1 LKKVNQKLIDL
12 RSDTVTKPSKAM
24 RQAIAEA
31 EVGDDVFED
40 DPTVKKLEEMV
51 AELLG
56 KEKALF
62 VPSGTMANEV
72 AIKSLTKPGDEVI
85 LEEDSHIYN
94 YEVGAPS
101 VLCGVQ
107 LNPLKGKRGVMTLQ
121 QILDQIRT
129 QDIHVPPTTLI
140 CLENTHNRAG
150 GTIYPLEEIKKIREA
165 TKPFGIKMHLDG
177 ARLWNA
183 TIAAGIPLDEYA
195 RHFDSV
201 SVCLS
206 KGLGAPIGSVIS
218 GTSDFIQIARR
229 NRKMFGGGMRQVGI
243 IAAAGIYAIEN
254 NFNRLI
260 EDHRNAKALAQ
271 GLSKIPKISLD
282 LESVQTNI
290 VVIDIKQSGMDVTDL
305 LEKLKEKGV
314 LAVPFGKNEVRCV
327 THLDVSRDDIYK
339 ALEVFKEVFENSS
352 VD

>member
-1 LKKVNQKLIDL
+1 MNQKIIDL
-12 RSDTVTKPSKAM
+12 RSDTVTKPSPAM
-24 RQAIAEA
+24 RQAIAQA

-40 DPTVKKLEEMV
+40 DPTVNRLEEMV
-51 AELLG
+51 AEILG
-56 KEKALF
+56 KERALF

-72 AIKSLTKPGDEVI
+72 AIKSWTKPGDEVV
-85 LEEDSHIYN
+85 LEADSHIYN

-107 LNPLKGKRGVMTLQ
+107 LHTLEGKRGVLTVG
-121 QILDQIRT
+121 QILDQVRPP
-129 QDIHVPPTTLI
+129 DIHIPSTALI

-150 GTIYPLEEIKKIREA
+150 GTIYPIDEIKRIREA
-165 TKPFGIKMHLDG
+165 TKPLGIKMHLDG

-183 TIAAGIPLDEYA
+183 TIATGIPLDRYA
-195 RHFDSV
+195 GYFDSV

-206 KGLGAPIGSVIS
+206 KGLGAPIGSLVC
-218 GTSDFIQIARR
+218 GNADFIKLARR

-260 EDHRNAKALAQ
+260 DDHRNAKALAQ
-271 GLSKIPKISLD
+271 GLSEIPKISVD

-290 VVIDIKQSGMDVTDL
+290 VVIDITESRMEVGEVLK
-305 LEKLKEKGV
+305 KLKEQGV
-314 LAVPFGKNEVRCV
+314 LAVPFGRNKIRCV
-327 THLDVSRDDIYK
+327 THLDVDRGDVNK
-339 ALEVFKEVFENSS
+339 AIEVFKEVFENP
-352 VD
+352 

>member
-1 LKKVNQKLIDL
+1 MNQRLIDL

-24 RQAIAEA
+24 RQVIAQA

-40 DPTVKKLEEMV
+40 DPTVRKLEEMV

-56 KEKALF
+56 KENALF

-72 AIKSLTKPGDEVI
+72 TIKSWTRPGDEVI

-107 LNPLKGKRGVMTLQ
+107 MHTLRGNKGVLTTQ
-121 QILDQIRT
+121 QILDHVRPE
-129 QDIHVPPTTLI
+129 DIHIPATTLI

-150 GTIYPLEEIKKIREA
+150 GTVYPLDEIKKIRGA
-165 TKPFGIKMHLDG
+165 TKPLGIKMHLDG

-183 TIAAGIPLDEYA
+183 TIATGIPLDQYA
-195 RHFDSV
+195 KHFDSA

-206 KGLGAPIGSVIS
+206 KGLGAPIGSLIS
-218 GTSDFIQIARR
+218 GTSDFVRTARR
-229 NRKMFGGGMRQVGI
+229 NRKMFGGGMRQVGL

-271 GLSKIPKISLD
+271 GLSRIPKISVD

-290 VVIDIKQSGMDVTDL
+290 VVIDLKDSGMEVGEV

-314 LAVPFGKNEVRCV
+314 LAVPFGKSKIRCV
-327 THLDVSRDDIYK
+327 THLDVNRDDIYQ
-339 ALEVFKEVFENSS
+339 ALEVFRQVFESS
-352 VD
+352 SMD

>member
-1 LKKVNQKLIDL
+1 MNQKPIDL

-72 AIKSLTKPGDEVI
+72 AIKSQTKPGDEVI

-107 LNPLKGKRGVMTLQ
+107 LNPLKGERGVLTIQ
-121 QILDQIRT
+121 QILDHIRPE
-129 QDIHVPPTTLI
+129 DIHVPQTTLI

-150 GTIYPLEEIKKIREA
+150 GTIYPIEEIKNIREA
-165 TKPFGIKMHLDG
+165 TKPLGIKMHLDG

-183 TIAAGIPLDEYA
+183 TIATGIPLDEYA

-271 GLSKIPKISLD
+271 GLSKILKISVD

-290 VVIDIKQSGMDVTDL
+290 VVIEIKEIGMEVGEV
-305 LEKLKEKGV
+305 LEKLKKRGV
-314 LAVPFGKNEVRCV
+314 LAVPFGKTKIRCV
-327 THLDVSRDDIYK
+327 THLDVNRDDIYR
-339 ALEVFKEVFENSS
+339 ALEVFKQVFENPS

>member
-1 LKKVNQKLIDL
+1 MNQKFIDL

-72 AIKSLTKPGDEVI
+72 AIKSQTKPGDQVI

-107 LNPLKGKRGVMTLQ
+107 LHAIKGKRGVLTAP
-121 QILDQIRT
+121 QIMDHIPSE
-129 QDIHVPPTTLI
+129 DIHVPPTTLI

-150 GTIYPLEEIKKIREA
+150 GTIFPIEEIKKIRET
-165 TKPFGIKMHLDG
+165 TKPLGIKMHLDG

-183 TIAAGIPLDEYA
+183 TIATGIPLDQYA
-195 RHFDSV
+195 QYFDSV

-218 GTSDFIQIARR
+218 GGSEFIQIARR

-243 IAAAGIYAIEN
+243 LAAAGIYAIEN
-254 NFNRLI
+254 NFNRLV
-260 EDHRNAKALAQ
+260 EDHRNAKALAF
-271 GLSKIPKISLD
+271 GLSKIPKISVD

-290 VVIDIKQSGMDVTDL
+290 VVIEIKESSMEVADVLD
-305 LEKLKEKGV
+305 KLKEKGV
-314 LAVPFGKNEVRCV
+314 LAVPFGKNRIRCV
-327 THLDVSRDDIYK
+327 THLDVNPDDIYP
-339 ALEVFKEVFENSS
+339 ALEAFKQVFENPKE
-352 VD
+352 D

>member
-1 LKKVNQKLIDL
+1 MNQKFIDL

-72 AIKSLTKPGDEVI
+72 AIKSQTKPGEEII

-107 LNPLKGKRGVMTLQ
+107 LNPLKGERGVITLQ
-121 QILDQIRT
+121 QILDHIRLE
-129 QDIHVPPTTLI
+129 DIHVPPTTLI

-150 GTIYPLEEIKKIREA
+150 GTIYPIEEIKKTREA

-183 TIAAGIPLDEYA
+183 TIATGIPLDEYA
-195 RHFDSV
+195 KHFDSV

-218 GTSDFIQIARR
+218 GSSDFIQIARR

-260 EDHRNAKALAQ
+260 EDHRNAKTLAL
-271 GLSKIPKISLD
+271 GLSTIPKISVD

-290 VVIDIKQSGMDVTDL
+290 VVIEIKESGMDVADV
-305 LEKLKEKGV
+305 LEKLKGKGV
-314 LAVPFGKNEVRCV
+314 LAVPFGKNKIRCV
-327 THLDVSRDDIYK
+327 THLDVNRDDIYK
-339 ALEVFKEVFENSS
+339 ALEAFKQVFENPS

>member
-1 LKKVNQKLIDL
+1 
-12 RSDTVTKPSKAM
+12 M

-40 DPTVKKLEEMV
+40 DPTVKRLEEMV

-56 KEKALF
+56 KERALF

-72 AIKSLTKPGDEVI
+72 AIKSWTQPGDEVM
-85 LEEDSHIYN
+85 LEKDSHIYN

-107 LNPLKGKRGVMTLQ
+107 LHTLKGQRGILTVE
-121 QILDQIRT
+121 QIMDHVRP

-140 CLENTHNRAG
+140 CLENTHNRG
-150 GTIYPLEEIKKIREA
+150 GGIVYPIDEIEKIRKA
-165 TKPFGIKMHLDG
+165 TKPWGIKMHLDG

-183 TIAAGIPLDEYA
+183 AIATGIPLDRYA
-195 RHFDSV
+195 RYFDSV

-218 GTSDFIQIARR
+218 GGSDFIQIARR

-260 EDHRNAKALAQ
+260 EDHRNAKTLAQ
-271 GLSKIPKISLD
+271 GLSEIPGISVD
-282 LESVQTNI
+282 LASVQTNI
-290 VVIDIKQSGMDVTDL
+290 VVIDIKESRMQVAEA
-305 LEKLKEKGV
+305 LEKLKEKNV
-314 LAVPFGKNEVRCV
+314 LAVPFGKTQIRCV
-327 THLDVSRDDIYK
+327 THLDVDRDDIYQ
-339 ALEVFKEVFENSS
+339 ALKVFKQVFENPST
-352 VD
+352 D

>member
-1 LKKVNQKLIDL
+1 MNQKFIDL
-12 RSDTVTKPSKAM
+12 RSDTVTKPAKAM

-40 DPTVKKLEEMV
+40 DPTVKKLEKMV
-51 AELLG
+51 AELLN

-107 LNPLKGKRGVMTLQ
+107 LHAIEGQRGVITAS
-121 QILDQIRT
+121 QIMEHIRPH
-129 QDIHVPPTTLI
+129 DIHIPPTTLI

-150 GTIYPLEEIKKIREA
+150 GTIYPIEEIKQIRET

-183 TIAAGIPLDEYA
+183 TIATGIPLDEYA
-195 RHFDSV
+195 KHFDSV

-218 GTSDFIQIARR
+218 GSSDFIQIARR

-243 IAAAGIYAIEN
+243 IAAGGIYAIEN
-254 NFNRLI
+254 NFNRLV
-260 EDHRNAKALAQ
+260 EDHRNAKVLAQ
-271 GLSKIPKISLD
+271 GLSKIAKISVD

-290 VVIDIKQSGMDVTDL
+290 VVIDLKESGMEVGEVL
-305 LEKLKEKGV
+305 NQLKEKGV
-314 LAVPFGKNEVRCV
+314 LAVPFGKNKIRCV
-327 THLDVSRDDIYK
+327 THLDVNEDDIYL
-339 ALEVFKEVFENSS
+339 ALKVFREVFENP
-352 VD
+352 

>member
-1 LKKVNQKLIDL
+1 MKQKIIDL

-72 AIKSLTKPGDEVI
+72 AIKSWTEPGDEVV
-85 LEEDSHIYN
+85 LEVDSHIYN

-107 LNPLKGKRGVMTLQ
+107 LHTLKGARGVLTTQ
-121 QILDQIRT
+121 QILDHVRP
-129 QDIHVPPTTLI
+129 QDIHIPPTTLV

-150 GTIYPLEEIKKIREA
+150 GTIYPIDEIKRIREA
-165 TKPFGIKMHLDG
+165 TKPLGVKMHLDG

-183 TIAAGIPLDEYA
+183 TIATGIPLDKYA
-195 RHFDSV
+195 SYFDSV

-218 GTSDFIQIARR
+218 GSSDFIHIARR

-254 NFNRLI
+254 NFNRLM

-271 GLSKIPKISLD
+271 RLSEIPKVSVD

-290 VVIDIKQSGMDVTDL
+290 VVIDIKESGMEVNDL

-314 LAVPFGKNEVRCV
+314 LAVPFGRNQIRCV
-327 THLDVSRDDIYK
+327 THLDVNRDDVYQ
-339 ALEVFKEVFENSS
+339 ALEVFQQIFGTPST
-352 VD
+352 D

>member
-1 LKKVNQKLIDL
+1 MNQEFIDL

-24 RQAIAEA
+24 RQVIAEA

-40 DPTVKKLEEMV
+40 DPTVKKLEEMT

-56 KEKALF
+56 KEKSLF

-72 AIKSLTKPGDEVI
+72 AIKSLTRPGDEVI

-94 YEVGAPS
+94 YELGAPS

-107 LNPLKGKRGVMTLQ
+107 LHTLKGKRGVLTAQ
-121 QILDQIRT
+121 QILDHIYP
-129 QDIHVPPTTLI
+129 QDIHIPPITLI

-150 GTIYPLEEIKKIREA
+150 GTIYPIEEIKKIRQA
-165 TKPFGIKMHLDG
+165 TKPFRIKMHLDG

-183 TIAAGIPLDEYA
+183 TIATGIPLDEYA
-195 RHFDSV
+195 RWFDSV

-206 KGLGAPIGSVIS
+206 KGLGAPIGSLIC
-218 GTSDFIQIARR
+218 GDSDFIQIARR

-254 NFNRLI
+254 NFNRII
-260 EDHRNAKALAQ
+260 EDHRNAKALAE
-271 GLSKIPKISLD
+271 GLSKIPKISVD

-290 VVIDIKQSGMDVTDL
+290 VVIDIKESGMEVGDALD
-305 LEKLKEKGV
+305 KLKEKGL
-314 LAVPFGKNEVRCV
+314 LAVPFGKNQIRCV
-327 THLDVSRDDIYK
+327 THLDVNRDDIYQ
-339 ALEVFKEVFENSS
+339 ALEVFKQVFENPST
-352 VD
+352 D

>member
-1 LKKVNQKLIDL
+1 MRKV
-12 RSDTVTKPSKAM
+12 
-24 RQAIAEA
+24 IAEA

-40 DPTVKKLEEMV
+40 DPTVKKLEEMT

-56 KEKALF
+56 KEKSLF

-72 AIKSLTKPGDEVI
+72 AIKSLTRPGDEVI

-94 YEVGAPS
+94 YELGAPS

-107 LNPLKGKRGVMTLQ
+107 LHTLKGKRGVLTAQ
-121 QILDQIRT
+121 QILDHIYP
-129 QDIHVPPTTLI
+129 QDIHIPPITLI

-150 GTIYPLEEIKKIREA
+150 GTIYPIGEIKKIRQA
-165 TKPFGIKMHLDG
+165 TKPFRIKMHLDG

-183 TIAAGIPLDEYA
+183 TIATGIPLDEYA
-195 RHFDSV
+195 RWFDSV

-206 KGLGAPIGSVIS
+206 KGLGAPIGSLIC
-218 GTSDFIQIARR
+218 GDSDFIQIARR

-254 NFNRLI
+254 NFNRII
-260 EDHRNAKALAQ
+260 EDHRNAKALAE
-271 GLSKIPKISLD
+271 GLSKIPKISVD

-290 VVIDIKQSGMDVTDL
+290 VVIDIKESGMEVGDALD
-305 LEKLKEKGV
+305 KLKEKGL
-314 LAVPFGKNEVRCV
+314 LAVPFGKNKIRCV
-327 THLDVSRDDIYK
+327 THLDVNRDDVYK
-339 ALEVFKEVFENSS
+339 AREVFKRVFENPSA
-352 VD
+352 D

>member
-1 LKKVNQKLIDL
+1 MNQKIIDL

-40 DPTVKKLEEMV
+40 DPTVQKLEEIV

-56 KEKALF
+56 KEKSLF

-72 AIKSLTKPGDEVI
+72 AIKSWTEPGDEVL
-85 LEEDSHIYN
+85 LEVDSHIYN

-107 LNPLKGKRGVMTLQ
+107 LHTLKGTRGVLTTE
-121 QILDQIRT
+121 QIIDHVRL
-129 QDIHVPPTTLI
+129 QDIHIPPTTLV

-150 GTIYPLEEIKKIREA
+150 GTIYPLVEIERIREA
-165 TKPFGIKMHLDG
+165 TKPLGVKMHLDG

-183 TIAAGIPLDEYA
+183 TIATGIPLDKYA
-195 RHFDSV
+195 SYFDSV

-218 GTSDFIQIARR
+218 GNSDFMKLARR

-260 EDHRNAKALAQ
+260 EDHRNARALAK
-271 GLSKIPKISLD
+271 GLSEIPKISVD

-290 VVIDIKQSGMDVTDL
+290 VVIDIKESGMEVNDL

-314 LAVPFGKNEVRCV
+314 LAVPFGRTQIRCV
-327 THLDVSRDDIYK
+327 THLDVDRGDVYK
-339 ALEVFKEVFENSS
+339 ALEVFKQIFQSPS
-352 VD
+352 LD

>member
-1 LKKVNQKLIDL
+1 MNQKFIDL

-24 RQAIAEA
+24 RQAIAQA

-40 DPTVKKLEEMV
+40 DPTVKKLEQMV

-62 VPSGTMANEV
+62 VASGTMANEV
-72 AIKSLTKPGDEVI
+72 AIKSWTKPGDEVL
-85 LEEDSHIYN
+85 LEVDSHIYN

-107 LNPLKGKRGVMTLQ
+107 MHTLKGKRGVLTVE
-121 QILDQIRT
+121 QILDHIRP
-129 QDIHVPPTTLI
+129 QDIHIPPTTLI

-150 GTIYPLEEIKKIREA
+150 GTIYPIEEIKKIRKA
-165 TKPFGIKMHLDG
+165 TKPLGIKMHLDG

-183 TIAAGIPLDEYA
+183 TVATGVPLDQYA
-195 RHFDSV
+195 RWFDSV

-206 KGLGAPIGSVIS
+206 KGLGAPIGSLIT
-218 GTSDFIQIARR
+218 GDSDFIRVARR

-243 IAAAGIYAIEN
+243 IAAAGIYSIEN

-271 GLSKIPKISLD
+271 GLSKIPKISVD

-290 VVIDIKQSGMDVTDL
+290 VVIDIKESGLEVGEA
-305 LEKLKEKGV
+305 LEKLKEKNV
-314 LAVPFGKNEVRCV
+314 LAVPFGKTQIRCV
-327 THLDVSRDDIYK
+327 THLDVNRDDIYK
-339 ALEVFKEVFENSS
+339 ALEVFKQVFESS
-352 VD
+352 SMD

>member
-1 LKKVNQKLIDL
+1 MNQKFIDL

-40 DPTVKKLEEMV
+40 DPTVKRLEDMV

-56 KEKALF
+56 KEKTLF

-72 AIKSLTKPGDEVI
+72 AIKSHTKPGDEVI

-107 LNPLKGKRGVMTLQ
+107 LHAIKGTRGVLTIQ
-121 QILDQIRT
+121 QIFDHIRPE
-129 QDIHVPPTTLI
+129 DIHIPPTTLI

-165 TKPFGIKMHLDG
+165 TKPLGIKIHLDG

-183 TIAAGIPLDEYA
+183 TIATGIPLDEYA
-195 RHFDSV
+195 KHFDSV

-218 GTSDFIQIARR
+218 GSSDFIQIARR

-243 IAAAGIYAIEN
+243 IASAGIYAIEN
-254 NFNRLI
+254 NFNRLV
-260 EDHRNAKALAQ
+260 EDHRNARALAL
-271 GLSKIPKISLD
+271 GLSKIPKLSVD

-290 VVIDIKQSGMDVTDL
+290 VVIDIKESGIRLGEV

-314 LAVPFGKNEVRCV
+314 LAVPFGKTKIRCV
-327 THLDVSRDDIYK
+327 THLDVNRDDIYK
-339 ALEVFKEVFENSS
+339 ALEVFKQVFENPSTE
-352 VD
+352 

>member
-1 LKKVNQKLIDL
+1 MNQKFIDL
-12 RSDTVTKPSKAM
+12 RSDTVTKPSQAM

-56 KEKALF
+56 KGKSLF

-107 LNPLKGKRGVMTLQ
+107 LNPLKGKRGVLTAQ
-121 QILDQIRT
+121 QILDHIRSE
-129 QDIHVPPTTLI
+129 DIHVPPTTLI

-183 TIAAGIPLDEYA
+183 TIATGVPLDEYA
-195 RHFDSV
+195 KHFDSV

-218 GTSDFIQIARR
+218 GSSDFIQIARR

-260 EDHRNAKALAQ
+260 EDHRNAKTLAL
-271 GLSKIPKISLD
+271 GLSKIPKISVD

-290 VVIDIKQSGMDVTDL
+290 VVIDIKESGMDVREV
-305 LEKLKEKGV
+305 LERLKEKGV
-314 LAVPFGKNEVRCV
+314 LAVPFGKTKIRCV
-327 THLDVSRDDIYK
+327 THLDVNQDDIYQ
-339 ALEVFKEVFENSS
+339 ALEVFKQVFENPSKT
-352 VD
+352 

>member
-1 LKKVNQKLIDL
+1 MTQKFIDL

-72 AIKSLTKPGDEVI
+72 AIKSSTEPGDEVI

-107 LNPLKGKRGVMTLQ
+107 LNALKGKRGVLTVEQ
-121 QILDQIRT
+121 VSDYIRPD
-129 QDIHVPPTTLI
+129 DIHVPPTTLI

-150 GTIYPLEEIKKIREA
+150 GTIYPLGEIKKIREF
-165 TKPFGIKMHLDG
+165 TKPLGIRVHLDG

-183 TIAAGIPLDEYA
+183 TIATGIPLDEYA
-195 RHFDSV
+195 RYFDSV

-218 GTSDFIQIARR
+218 GTADFIQIARR

-260 EDHRNAKALAQ
+260 DDHRNAKILAQ
-271 GLSKIPKISLD
+271 GLSKIPGLYVD

-290 VVIDIKQSGMDVTDL
+290 VVIDIKESGMEAGEV
-305 LEKLKEKGV
+305 LEKLKEKNV
-314 LAVPFGKNEVRCV
+314 LVVPFGKNKIRCV
-327 THLDVSRDDIYK
+327 THLDVNGDDIYQ
-339 ALEVFKEVFENSS
+339 AIEVFKQVFENPPT
-352 VD
+352 D

>member
-1 LKKVNQKLIDL
+1 MNQKFIDL

-24 RQAIAEA
+24 RQTIAEA

-107 LNPLKGKRGVMTLQ
+107 LHAIKGKRGVLTAQ
-121 QILDQIRT
+121 QILDHIRPE
-129 QDIHVPPTTLI
+129 DIHVPPTTLI

-150 GTIYPLEEIKKIREA
+150 GTIYPIEEIKKIRGA

-183 TIAAGIPLDEYA
+183 TIATGIPLDEYA

-271 GLSKIPKISLD
+271 GLSKIPKVSVD

-290 VVIDIKQSGMDVTDL
+290 VVIDIKESGMGVTET
-305 LEKLKEKGV
+305 LEKLREKGV
-314 LAVPFGKNEVRCV
+314 LAVPFGKTKIRCV
-327 THLDVSRDDIYK
+327 THLDVNRDDIYR
-339 ALEVFKEVFENSS
+339 ALEVFKQVFANPSA
-352 VD
+352 D

>member
-1 LKKVNQKLIDL
+1 MNQKFIDL
-12 RSDTVTKPSKAM
+12 RSDTVTKPSQAM

-56 KEKALF
+56 KGKSLF

-107 LNPLKGKRGVMTLQ
+107 LNPLKGKRGVLTAQ
-121 QILDQIRT
+121 QILDHIRSE
-129 QDIHVPPTTLI
+129 DIHVPPTTLI

-150 GTIYPLEEIKKIREA
+150 GTIYPLEEIKKIRKA
-165 TKPFGIKMHLDG
+165 TKPLGTKMHLDG

-183 TIAAGIPLDEYA
+183 TIATGIPLDEYA
-195 RHFDSV
+195 KHFDSV

-218 GTSDFIQIARR
+218 GGSDFIQIARR

-254 NFNRLI
+254 NFNRLV
-260 EDHRNAKALAQ
+260 EDHRNAKVLAQ
-271 GLSKIPKISLD
+271 GLSKIPELSVD

-290 VVIDIKQSGMDVTDL
+290 IVIDIKESGMEVGEVL
-305 LEKLKEKGV
+305 GKLKEKGV
-314 LAVPFGKNEVRCV
+314 LAVPFGKTKIRCV
-327 THLDVSRDDIYK
+327 THLDVNQDDIYQ
-339 ALEVFKEVFENSS
+339 ALEVFKQVFENSAK
-352 VD
+352 D

>member
-1 LKKVNQKLIDL
+1 MNQKFIDL

-24 RQAIAEA
+24 RQAIAQA

-40 DPTVKKLEEMV
+40 DPTVKKLEQMV

-62 VPSGTMANEV
+62 VASGTMANEV
-72 AIKSLTKPGDEVI
+72 AIKSWTKPGDEVL
-85 LEEDSHIYN
+85 LEVDSHIYN

-107 LNPLKGKRGVMTLQ
+107 MHTLKGKRGVLTVE
-121 QILDQIRT
+121 QILDHIRP
-129 QDIHVPPTTLI
+129 QDIHIPPTTLI

-150 GTIYPLEEIKKIREA
+150 GTIYPIEEIKKIRKA
-165 TKPFGIKMHLDG
+165 TKPLGIKMHLDG

-183 TIAAGIPLDEYA
+183 TVATGVPLDQYA
-195 RHFDSV
+195 RWFDSV

-206 KGLGAPIGSVIS
+206 KGLGAPIGSVIT
-218 GTSDFIQIARR
+218 GDSDFIRIARR

-271 GLSKIPKISLD
+271 GLSKIPKISVD

-290 VVIDIKQSGMDVTDL
+290 VVIDIKESGLEVGEA
-305 LEKLKEKGV
+305 LEKLKEKNV
-314 LAVPFGKNEVRCV
+314 LAVPFGKTQIRCV
-327 THLDVSRDDIYK
+327 THLDVNRDDIYK
-339 ALEVFKEVFENSS
+339 ALEVFRQVFESS
-352 VD
+352 PMD

>member
-1 LKKVNQKLIDL
+1 MNKKIIDL

-40 DPTVKKLEEMV
+40 DPTVKKLEEMT

-62 VPSGTMANEV
+62 VASGTMANEV
-72 AIKSLTKPGDEVI
+72 AIKSWTKPGDEVI

-107 LNPLKGKRGVMTLQ
+107 LHTLKGKRGILTCE
-121 QILDQIRT
+121 QILDHLRP
-129 QDIHVPPTTLI
+129 QDIHIPPTTLI

-183 TIAAGIPLDEYA
+183 TIATGIPLEKYA
-195 RHFDSV
+195 SYFDSV

-218 GTSDFIQIARR
+218 GDSDFIRIARR

-260 EDHRNAKALAQ
+260 EDHRNAKVLAE
-271 GLSKIPKISLD
+271 GLSKISKISVD

-290 VVIDIKQSGMDVTDL
+290 VVIDIKESGMEVAHALD
-305 LEKLKEKGV
+305 KLKEKNV
-314 LAVPFGKNEVRCV
+314 LAVPFGKNQIRCV
-327 THLDVSRDDIYK
+327 THLDVNQDDIYQ
-339 ALEVFKEVFENSS
+339 AIEVFKQVFENPST
-352 VD
+352 D

>member
-1 LKKVNQKLIDL
+1 MNQKFIDL

-40 DPTVKKLEEMV
+40 DPTVKKLEEMT

-72 AIKSLTKPGDEVI
+72 AMKSWTKPGDEVI

-107 LNPLKGKRGVMTLQ
+107 LHTLKGKRGVLTAQ
-121 QILDQIRT
+121 HILDHIRPR
-129 QDIHVPPTTLI
+129 DIHIAPTTLI

-150 GTIYPLEEIKKIREA
+150 GTIYPLEEIKKIRKA
-165 TKPFGIKMHLDG
+165 SKSLGIKMHLDG

-183 TIAAGIPLDEYA
+183 TIATGIPLDEYA

-206 KGLGAPIGSVIS
+206 KGLGAPIGSVITGS
-218 GTSDFIQIARR
+218 SDFILIARR

-243 IAAAGIYAIEN
+243 IAAAGIYAMEN
-254 NFNRLI
+254 NFNRLV

-271 GLSKIPKISLD
+271 GLSKIPGIFVD

-290 VVIDIKQSGMDVTDL
+290 VVIDIKEGGMEVADAL
-305 LEKLKEKGV
+305 NKLRGRGV
-314 LAVPFGKNEVRCV
+314 LAVPFGKTQIRCV
-327 THLDVSRDDIYK
+327 THLDVDRDDIYR
-339 ALEVFKEVFENSS
+339 ALEVFKQVFGNPST
-352 VD
+352 D

>member
-1 LKKVNQKLIDL
+1 VNQKFIDL

-62 VPSGTMANEV
+62 VASGTMANEV

-107 LNPLKGKRGVMTLQ
+107 LNPLKGERGVLTIQ
-121 QILDQIRT
+121 QILDHIRPE
-129 QDIHVPPTTLI
+129 DIHVPPTTLI

-150 GTIYPLEEIKKIREA
+150 GTIYPLEKIKKIRGA
-165 TKPFGIKMHLDG
+165 TKSFGIKMHLDG

-183 TIAAGIPLDEYA
+183 TIATGIPLDEYA
-195 RHFDSV
+195 KHFDSV

-218 GTSDFIQIARR
+218 GSSDFIRIARR

-260 EDHRNAKALAQ
+260 EDHRNAKALAL
-271 GLSKIPKISLD
+271 GLSKILKISVD

-290 VVIDIKQSGMDVTDL
+290 VVIEIKEIGMEVGEVL
-305 LEKLKEKGV
+305 GKLKKRGV
-314 LAVPFGKNEVRCV
+314 LAVPFGKNKIRCV
-327 THLDVSRDDIYK
+327 THLDVNRDDIYR
-339 ALEVFKEVFENSS
+339 ALEVFKEVFENPLK
-352 VD
+352 D

>member
-1 LKKVNQKLIDL
+1 MKPKFIDL

-40 DPTVKKLEEMV
+40 DPTVKRLEEMT

-56 KEKALF
+56 EEKALF

-72 AIKSLTKPGDEVI
+72 AIKSLTKPGDEVV

-107 LNPLKGKRGVMTLQ
+107 LHTLKGKRGVLTAQ
-121 QILDQIRT
+121 QILDHLRP
-129 QDIHVPPTTLI
+129 QDIHIPPTTLI

-165 TKPFGIKMHLDG
+165 TKPLEIKMHLDG

-183 TIAAGIPLDEYA
+183 TIATGIPLDEYA
-195 RHFDSV
+195 WHFDSV

-218 GTSDFIQIARR
+218 GGSDFIQIARR

-254 NFNRLI
+254 NFNRII
-260 EDHRNAKALAQ
+260 EDHRNAKVLAQ
-271 GLSKIPKISLD
+271 GLSKIPKISVD

-290 VVIDIKQSGMDVTDL
+290 VVIDIKESGMEVAEV
-305 LEKLKEKGV
+305 LEKLKEKNV
-314 LAVPFGKNEVRCV
+314 LAVPFGRNKIRCV
-327 THLDVSRDDIYK
+327 THLNVSRDDIYQ
-339 ALEVFKEVFENSS
+339 ALDVFKQVFENPST
-352 VD
+352 D

>member
-1 LKKVNQKLIDL
+1 MNQKLIDL

-72 AIKSLTKPGDEVI
+72 AIKSWTKPGDEVI

-107 LNPLKGKRGVMTLQ
+107 LNALKGKRGVLTAQ
-121 QILDQIRT
+121 QILDHIRP
-129 QDIHVPPTTLI
+129 QDIHIPPTTLI

-150 GTIYPLEEIKKIREA
+150 GTIYPIEEIKKIRKA

-183 TIAAGIPLDEYA
+183 TIATGIPLDKYA
-195 RHFDSV
+195 RYFDSV

-206 KGLGAPIGSVIS
+206 KGLGAPIGSVICGS
-218 GTSDFIQIARR
+218 SDFIQIARR

-271 GLSKIPKISLD
+271 GLSKIPKISVD
-282 LESVQTNI
+282 SESVQTNI
-290 VVIDIKQSGMDVTDL
+290 VVIDIKKSGMEVAKA
-305 LEKLKEKGV
+305 LEKLKEKNV
-314 LAVPFGKNEVRCV
+314 LAVPFGKTQIRCV
-327 THLDVSRDDIYK
+327 THLNVSRDDIYK
-339 ALEVFKEVFENSS
+339 ALEVFQQIFESS
-352 VD
+352 STD

>member
-1 LKKVNQKLIDL
+1 VNQKFIDL

-107 LNPLKGKRGVMTLQ
+107 LNPLKGKRGVLTAQ
-121 QILDQIRT
+121 QILDHIRPE
-129 QDIHVPPTTLI
+129 DIHVPPTTLI

-150 GTIYPLEEIKKIREA
+150 GTIYPLEEIKKIRGA
-165 TKPFGIKMHLDG
+165 TKPFGIKIHLDG

-183 TIAAGIPLDEYA
+183 TIATGIPLDEYA

-218 GTSDFIQIARR
+218 GTSDFIQITRR

-260 EDHRNAKALAQ
+260 EDHRNAKALAL
-271 GLSKIPKISLD
+271 GLSKIPKVSVD

-290 VVIDIKQSGMDVTDL
+290 VVTDIKESGMGVAET
-305 LEKLKEKGV
+305 LEKLREKGV
-314 LAVPFGKNEVRCV
+314 LAVPFGKTKIRCV
-327 THLDVSRDDIYK
+327 THLDVNRDDIYM
-339 ALEVFKEVFENSS
+339 ALEVFQQVFANPSA
-352 VD
+352 D

>member
-1 LKKVNQKLIDL
+1 MNQKTIDL
-12 RSDTVTKPSKAM
+12 RSDTVTKPSQAM

-40 DPTVKKLEEMV
+40 DPTVNRLEEMV
-51 AELLG
+51 AEVLG
-56 KEKALF
+56 KERALF

-72 AIKSLTKPGDEVI
+72 TIKSWTEPGDEVV
-85 LEEDSHIYN
+85 LEADSHIYN

-107 LNPLKGKRGVMTLQ
+107 LHTLEGKRGVLTVE
-121 QILDQIRT
+121 QILDQVRL

-150 GTIYPLEEIKKIREA
+150 GTIYPIDEIKRIREA
-165 TKPFGIKMHLDG
+165 TKPLGIKMHLDG

-183 TIAAGIPLDEYA
+183 TIATGIPLDRYA
-195 RHFDSV
+195 GYFDSV

-206 KGLGAPIGSVIS
+206 KGLGAPIGSLIS
-218 GTSDFIQIARR
+218 GNSDFIQLARR

-260 EDHRNAKALAQ
+260 DDHRNAKALAQ
-271 GLSKIPKISLD
+271 GLSEIPKISVD

-290 VVIDIKQSGMDVTDL
+290 VVIDIKKSGMKVNDL

-314 LAVPFGKNEVRCV
+314 LAVPFGKDQIRCV
-327 THLDVSRDDIYK
+327 THLDVDRGDVYRAI
-339 ALEVFKEVFENSS
+339 EVFKEVFENP
-352 VD
+352 

>member
-1 LKKVNQKLIDL
+1 MNQKFIDL

-40 DPTVKKLEEMV
+40 DPTVQKLEEMV
-51 AELLG
+51 SELLG
-56 KEKALF
+56 KEKSLF

-72 AIKSLTKPGDEVI
+72 AIKSWTEPGDEVV
-85 LEEDSHIYN
+85 LEVDSHIYN

-107 LNPLKGKRGVMTLQ
+107 MHTLKGKRGVLSAE
-121 QILDQIRT
+121 QILDHIRP
-129 QDIHVPPTTLI
+129 QDIHIPPTTLI

-150 GTIYPLEEIKKIREA
+150 GTIYPIEEIKKIREA
-165 TKPFGIKMHLDG
+165 TKPLGIKMHLDG

-183 TIAAGIPLDEYA
+183 TVATGIPLDQYA
-195 RHFDSV
+195 RWFDSV

-206 KGLGAPIGSVIS
+206 KALGAPIGSVIT
-218 GTSDFIQIARR
+218 GDSDFIQTARR

-271 GLSKIPKISLD
+271 GLSKIPKISVD

-290 VVIDIKQSGMDVTDL
+290 VVIDIKESGMEVEEA
-305 LEKLKEKGV
+305 LEKLKERNV
-314 LAVPFGKNEVRCV
+314 LAVPFGKTQIRCV
-327 THLDVSRDDIYK
+327 THLDVNRDDIYQ
-339 ALEVFKEVFENSS
+339 ALEVFKQIFENPSK
-352 VD
+352 D